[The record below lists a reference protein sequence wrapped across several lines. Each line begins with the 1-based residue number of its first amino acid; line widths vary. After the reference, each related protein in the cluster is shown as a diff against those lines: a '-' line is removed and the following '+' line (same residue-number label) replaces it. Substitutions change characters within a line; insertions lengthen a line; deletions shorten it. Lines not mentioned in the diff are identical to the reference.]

1 MLTTKEQRGVI
12 KKRLWEWG
20 SALNDCERRRGEIRD
35 LQRQMNEM
43 DDVLR
48 GQTIDDMP
56 KGTGV
61 GNPTARALEVKEH
74 IANRISLL
82 LEEIAQIMRQK
93 EQMDALINRLP
104 ENLQTLLNL
113 WYVKG
118 LRPTRQIP
126 RKLNIEI
133 STVYD
138 WRDKAIEKIA
148 KMESSETFGKN
159 L

>member
-1 MLTTKEQRGVI
+1 MITTKEQRGVI
-12 KKRLWEWG
+12 DKRLWEWG

-82 LEEIAQIMRQK
+82 MEEIVQIMQQK
-93 EQMDALINRLP
+93 ARMDALIDRLP

-113 WYVKG
+113 WYVKR